1 MFGCT
6 MARDYTTQAIVGVT
20 QEDKTTSSRIQEWV
34 QEHSGDV
41 EPLSS
46 WTSEVTRHK
55 IVNVAFGEGV
65 DPSEFEV
72 SKATRMVVTR
82 DDHAEVTSVSN
93 RYNLVDNKQVVETLA
108 DVLDNFNLQDN
119 VYGEGRNYQDKVAV
133 DVFFDTHSS
142 VFSNDYDN
150 SMEFGVSVRSAND
163 KSLSVQIEPIV
174 SYPDGTVLRG
184 IEEAKKKFKHTK
196 AEDKDSVD
204 MYDQMYE
211 MFGEAIFN
219 LGYLADSFIQN
230 VKTADSFIVDFEQEE
245 FTIEEFYEEWIS
257 NPTDAIIEE
266 AVHRAQVEA
275 GLITDSGAPDENP
288 SVTAY
293 NLIYGFTY
301 AVNHASS
308 VTDGSTRDR
317 WHKTARE
324 GLSSPDM
331 LLNEVRAS
339 YTPEAEEDSE
349 DLEDTAKKSAD
360 IQAELDKLQ
369 SP

>member
-1 MFGCT
+1 
-6 MARDYTTQAIVGVT
+6 MARDYSTQAIVGVDS
-20 QEDKTTSSRIQEWV
+20 EDKTTSDRIQDWV
-34 QEHSGDV
+34 DENVGDV
-41 EPLSS
+41 APLSEWS
-46 WTSEVTRHK
+46 DEVTRHK

-65 DPSEFEV
+65 NTEEFEL
-72 SKATRMVVTR
+72 SKSTRMVVTR
-82 DDHAEVTSVSN
+82 EDHAEVTSVSN

-133 DVFFDTHSS
+133 DLFFDTHSS
-142 VFSNDYDN
+142 VFDNDFDN

-174 SYPDGTVLRG
+174 KYIDGTIMRG
-184 IEEAKKKFKHTK
+184 IEDGKSKFKHTK

-211 MFGEAIFN
+211 MFGQSIFN
-219 LGYLADSFIQN
+219 LGYLADSFIQS
-230 VKTADSFIVDFEQEE
+230 VRTADSFIIDLDQEE
-245 FTIEEFYEEWIS
+245 FTISEFYEEWIS

-266 AVHRAQVEA
+266 AVHRSQVEA
-275 GLITDSGAPDENP
+275 GIITESGSPQENP
-288 SVTAY
+288 KLTAY
-293 NLIYGFTY
+293 NIIYGFTY

-317 WHKTARE
+317 WHRTARE
-324 GLSSPDM
+324 ALSSPEM
-331 LLNEVRAS
+331 LLDSVRNS
-339 YTPEAEEDSE
+339 YTADPEEDDIE
-349 DLEDTAKKSAD
+349 DSAEKSAE
-360 IQAELDKLQ
+360 IQAELDKMQ

>member
-1 MFGCT
+1 
-6 MARDYTTQAIVGVT
+6 MARDYSTQAIVGVNS
-20 QEDKTTSSRIQEWV
+20 EDKTNSKRIQEWV
-34 QEHSGDV
+34 NENVGKV
-41 EPLSS
+41 APLSE
-46 WTSEVTRHK
+46 WTDKVTRHK

-65 DPSEFEV
+65 DTENFDL
-72 SKATRMVVTR
+72 SKSTRMVVTR
-82 DDHAEVTSVSN
+82 EEEQEVTSVSN

-142 VFSNDYDN
+142 VFNNDFDN

-174 SYPDGTVLRG
+174 KYVDGTVFRG
-184 IEEAKKKFKHTK
+184 IENGKDKFKHTK
-196 AEDKDSVD
+196 SEDEDSVD
-204 MYDQMYE
+204 MYDQMYS
-211 MFGEAIFN
+211 MFGRSIFN
-219 LGYLADSFIQN
+219 LGYLADSFIQS
-230 VKTADSFIVDFEQEE
+230 VKTADSFVVKFGTEDFNM
-245 FTIEEFYEEWIS
+245 EEFYREWIS
-257 NPTDAIIEE
+257 NPTDAIVEE

-275 GLITDSGAPDENP
+275 GLITESGSPQDEP

-324 GLSSPDM
+324 ALSSPELM
-331 LLNEVRAS
+331 LNSVRDS
-339 YTPEAEEDSE
+339 YTAQPDDEQE
-349 DLEDTAKKSAD
+349 DLEETAEKSAEL
-360 IQAELDKLQ
+360 QAELDKMQ